1 MNKKDLSNIRREF
14 KLGSCMLPIKEIYSV
29 YLKKDGGN
37 IITRDLEYFE
47 RMEIEKRE
55 LYLNNF
61 RKVLTGSLDSKI
73 FELDFENTVQRF
85 KFQGR
90 HSCFWRQDS

>member
-47 RMEIEKRE
+47 RMEIEK
-55 LYLNNF
+55 
-61 RKVLTGSLDSKI
+61 GSSI
-73 FELDFENTVQRF
+73 
-85 KFQGR
+85 
-90 HSCFWRQDS
+90 